1 MATTRVLIVD
11 DEPDVIEMLSLNL
24 RKAGGF
30 DVLTASNGAVG
41 LAKAREELPAAVV
54 LDLMMPKMSGLEVCR
69 HLKSDAKTRHISV
82 LMLTARAEEI
92 DRIVGLELGADDY
105 VVKPF
110 SPRELVLRIK
120 AILRRNTEAAD
131 PAGNLQIGS
140 ISLDPERHHV
150 SVTGKPVRLTSVE
163 FKLLK
168 TLMQRPGRVQTRDSL
183 LSDVWGY
190 ESLIDTR
197 TVDTHVRRLRDK
209 LGKSAELLETIRG
222 FGYRLRDV

>member
-1 MATTRVLIVD
+1 MATMRVLIVD

-30 DVLTASNGAVG
+30 EVSTASNGAVG

-54 LDLMMPKMSGLEVCR
+54 LNLMMPKMSGLEVCR
-69 HLKSDAKTRHISV
+69 HLKSDVKTRHISV

-120 AILRRNTEAAD
+120 AILRRNTEKVD
-131 PAGNLQIGS
+131 PAGHLRIGN

-150 SVTGKPVRLTSVE
+150 SVGQSGETK
-163 FKLLK
+163 
-168 TLMQRPGRVQTRDSL
+168 
-183 LSDVWGY
+183 
-190 ESLIDTR
+190 
-197 TVDTHVRRLRDK
+197 RRLN
-209 LGKSAELLETIRG
+209 SSCS
-222 FGYRLRDV
+222 RL

>member
-1 MATTRVLIVD
+1 MATTRILIVD

-30 DVLTASNGAVG
+30 DISTAADGAVG
-41 LAKAREELPAAVV
+41 LEKARQELPAVV
-54 LDLMMPKMSGLEVCR
+54 ILDLMMPKMSGTEVCKL
-69 HLKSDAKTRHISV
+69 LKGDVKTQHIAV
-82 LMLTARAEEI
+82 LMLTARAEEV
-92 DRIVGLELGADDY
+92 DRVVGLELGADDY

-120 AILRRNTEAAD
+120 AILRRNTDAAM
-131 PAGNLQIGS
+131 PAGNLRIGN

-150 SVTGKPVRLTSVE
+150 SVMGKPVRLTSVE

-168 TLMQRPGRVQTRDSL
+168 TFMQRHGRVQSRDSL
-183 LSDVWGY
+183 LTDVWGY

-222 FGYRLRDV
+222 FGYRLREI

>member
-30 DVLTASNGAVG
+30 DVSTASNGAVG

-120 AILRRNTEAAD
+120 AILRRNTEAAA
-131 PAGNLQIGS
+131 PAGNLRIGN

-150 SVTGKPVRLTSVE
+150 SVNSKPVQLTSVE
-163 FKLLK
+163 FKLLR
-168 TLMQRPGRVQTRDSL
+168 TLMQRPGRVQTRDGL
-183 LSDVWGY
+183 LTDVWGY
-190 ESLIDTR
+190 DSVIDTR

-209 LGKSAELLETIRG
+209 LGKSADLLETIRG
-222 FGYRLRDV
+222 FGYRLREI